1 MKFSSVSFLAA
12 FFSSPPST
20 PLFGESSSVMVVSAS
35 MVSESAIAPKK
46 KRVSGGKM
54 SLTDRKERH
63 KLKKQP
69 RKVRQ
74 WKPNQVEE
82 EDFNLSTALGLL
94 ESTKTRTLQVTVTQ
108 CSIAD
113 CTCIMSDGSPGK
125 KCDGEYACT
134 GVNPDNV
141 GCGSCND
148 RLYNAKTFALL

>member
-1 MKFSSVSFLAA
+1 
-12 FFSSPPST
+12 
-20 PLFGESSSVMVVSAS
+20 
-35 MVSESAIAPKK
+35 
-46 KRVSGGKM
+46 M

-113 CTCIMSDGSPGK
+113 CTCTMSDGITPGK
-125 KCDGEYACT
+125 KCDGEYACKNA
-134 GVNPDNV
+134 NPAHV
-141 GCGSCND
+141 GCGSCNGSQAC
-148 RLYNAKTFALL
+148 REFTGESSLSIVQC